1 MAPKEIEQTISF
13 LHNLQ
18 RWRKGADIQM
28 PEPKEVSFHLDNIL
42 RLLRDLRY
50 HGIVSKAEV
59 LKQVNIHKGAMIFD
73 GYEVNESCIKYME
86 ELEEVIKGL

>member
-1 MAPKEIEQTISF
+1 MKTKEIEQTISF

-28 PEPKEVSFHLDNIL
+28 PEPREVSFHLDNIL

-73 GYEVNESCIKYME
+73 GYDIYESCIKYMN
-86 ELEEVIKGL
+86 ELEEKIEKL